1 MRIIAGDY
9 KGRRLYTPR
18 DRSIRPTSDKVKE
31 ALFSIL
37 GEDIIGAY
45 VCDLFSG
52 TGNLGLEALSRGAD
66 KCYFADNSGESIKL
80 ITDNVE
86 MCRAEEYSV
95 IVKGDFKKCISQI
108 DLAGDK
114 IDIFF
119 LDPPYDKG
127 LWTKA
132 IDAIKESDILA
143 EGGVIVCEHYKEI
156 ELPEEI
162 SGFTRVKDRA
172 YGKVVLSFYSILCN

>member
-37 GEDIIGAY
+37 GEDMIGAY

-132 IDAIKESDILA
+132 IDAIKEADILA

-162 SGFTRVKDRA
+162 SGFTRAKDRA
-172 YGKVVLSFYSILCN
+172 YGKVVLSFYKR